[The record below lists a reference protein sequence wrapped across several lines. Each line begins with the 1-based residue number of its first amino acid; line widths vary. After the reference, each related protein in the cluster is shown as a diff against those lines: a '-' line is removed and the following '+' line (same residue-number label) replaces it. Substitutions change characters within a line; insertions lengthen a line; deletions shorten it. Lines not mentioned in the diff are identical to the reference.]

1 MHGKPLVYLDSAATS
16 QKPRQVVE
24 KVCEYY
30 YNYNANIHRGIYE
43 ISEKATEAYTESKR
57 KVAKFINADGIE
69 EVVYVRNTTEGIN
82 IVALGWAEQNLKRGD
97 RILITEMEHHSNI
110 VPWQLLSRRKGL
122 KLDYVRLDRT
132 KTVLDTADFKAK
144 LEKRPSL
151 VAVTHVSNVLGTI
164 NDVKDIT
171 RLAHRKGAA
180 VLVDGAQSAPHMKVD
195 VKDIGCDFF
204 VFSGHKMLAPAG
216 IGVLYAKHK
225 ILEDMEPVM
234 GGGDMI
240 KSVSLLSSMWNDL
253 PWKFEAG
260 TQNIEGGIGLGA
272 AIDYLSALGMGK
284 VREHEKTLT
293 KYALEELSTIRN
305 VEVYGPKNVS
315 RRGGVISFSVKGI
328 HPHDIATVFD
338 SEGIAIRAGHHCA
351 MPLVRGVL
359 DEPALARMSFY
370 VYNDTKD
377 IDAAVNAIKKA
388 KKVFNVY

>member
-1 MHGKPLVYLDSAATS
+1 MYLDSAATS

-132 KTVLDTADFKAK
+132 KTVLDTADFRAK

-272 AIDYLSALGMGK
+272 AVDYLSALGMGK

>member
-132 KTVLDTADFKAK
+132 KTVLDTADFRAK

-272 AIDYLSALGMGK
+272 AVDYLSALGMGK